1 MTPLNYLVSEIV
13 PEKTVL
19 FFGAGSS
26 IPSKAPSVE
35 TIIAHFADAFGFGAG
50 AYSLREVAGLV
61 EVRTR
66 SRKRLIQEL
75 RKLFDHLR
83 PTGGLLNVPLYNWK
97 SIFTT
102 NYDDLIEQSYSQSG
116 VDLSVFSSKFDFT
129 IHDNPAAVKLFKL
142 HGTIEKDV
150 SDGHVSRIIITDT
163 DYDQTEDY
171 RQSRFDRLRSD
182 LAGAHLLIIG
192 YSLADPE
199 IKEIITRAA
208 SINKQTMG
216 SGRISLLLYSKDQ
229 NLALLYENRGIE
241 VCFAGIDEFFAEL
254 ARKRPPSAVRDLDS
268 GRPLSKVPALSPITV
283 DIKDVLEC
291 SKSNVSALFNGCP
304 ADYAD
309 IAAGL
314 TF

>member
-1 MTPLNYLVSEIV
+1 VEGGFVSHCSLASACFSTPRDEFRFFFAGEQFSRSPCV
-13 PEKTVL
+13 PN
-19 FFGAGSS
+19 
-26 IPSKAPSVE
+26 P
-35 TIIAHFADAFGFGAG
+35 
-50 AYSLREVAGLV
+50 R
-61 EVRTR
+61 
-66 SRKRLIQEL
+66 
-75 RKLFDHLR
+75 
-83 PTGGLLNVPLYNWK
+83 N
-97 SIFTT
+97 
-102 NYDDLIEQSYSQSG
+102 DLIEQSYSQNG
-116 VDLSVFSSKFDFT
+116 VDLSVFSSNFDFT

-171 RQSRFDRLRSD
+171 RQSLFDRLRSD

-254 ARKRPPSAVRDLDS
+254 ARKQPPSAVKDLDS
-268 GRPLSKVPALSPITV
+268 GRPLSKVPALLPITV

-291 SKSNVSALFNGCP
+291 SESNVSAMFNGYP

-314 TF
+314 TFRWRSRSGWNLKVA